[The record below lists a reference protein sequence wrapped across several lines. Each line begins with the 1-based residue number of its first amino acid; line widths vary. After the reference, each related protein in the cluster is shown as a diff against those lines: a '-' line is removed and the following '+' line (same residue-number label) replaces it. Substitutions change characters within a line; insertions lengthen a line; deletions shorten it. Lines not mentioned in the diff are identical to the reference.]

1 MTLKIKP
8 TIPNHDKANVENSW
22 HEFTYSFYVS
32 LAGHLI
38 DLVVVKI
45 QGEQKKKKEMK
56 EISKR

>member
-1 MTLKIKP
+1 MTKQTLK
-8 TIPNHDKANVENSW
+8 TLGMNS
-22 HEFTYSFYVS
+22 HTFGTFYVS